1 MKRISLIGVS
11 MLALCGMWSCGK
23 TVPEEIIQP
32 QAMENLL
39 YDYHLATT
47 MSADLPYDENYK
59 KQAYLAYVFQKHGV
73 TEAEFDSSMV
83 WYSRHSDEMNT
94 IYQNLQKRMET
105 TAELLKKQT
114 VRSSGEVAVSL
125 SGDTVDLWQDRT
137 IYWLTSSTL
146 TNKLTFDL
154 KADTSFHERDKMV
167 LEANFSFLPKGK
179 HEGKVVMAMNL
190 VFDNDSTQGISRV
203 VEASGIQRLMLR
215 PDSAFKYKS
224 VSGFMYYAG
233 KEHSSALISD
243 IRLMRYR
250 MHEENLP
257 QQNDSVAVKADTLAQ
272 NDTLR
277 RVKRQEITKR

>member
-11 MLALCGMWSCGK
+11 MLVLCGMWSCGK
-23 TVPEEIIQP
+23 KVPEEIIQP

-154 KADTSFHERDKMV
+154 KTDTR
-167 LEANFSFLPKGK
+167 
-179 HEGKVVMAMNL
+179 
-190 VFDNDSTQGISRV
+190 STRGTRWCW
-203 VEASGIQRLMLR
+203 
-215 PDSAFKYKS
+215 K
-224 VSGFMYYAG
+224 
-233 KEHSSALISD
+233 LISLSCLKVSMKV
-243 IRLMRYR
+243 R
-250 MHEENLP
+250 
-257 QQNDSVAVKADTLAQ
+257 
-272 NDTLR
+272 
-277 RVKRQEITKR
+277 